1 MKPNPEL
8 QKRVDEFVR
17 DLEVLIRKAA
27 LDAVAVALGQKAAET
42 GASRGGADNRVV
54 GRPKHAA
61 KVAASSSPGRVRRS
75 AEQIEATAAKIL
87 AYVAE
92 NPGSGAESIKGALKL
107 SANEWA
113 LPVQKLVAEGKLAT
127 KGAKRATT
135 YSVKK

>member
-27 LDAVAVALGQKAAET
+27 IAAVAEALGQKAAET
-42 GASRGGADNRVV
+42 APSRVASDKRVV
-54 GRPKHAA
+54 GRPKSVAKAA
-61 KVAASSSPGRVRRS
+61 PPTGRVRRS
-75 AEQIEATAAKIL
+75 AQQIEATAEKIL

-92 NPGSGAESIKGALKL
+92 NPGSRAETIKDALKL
-107 SANEWA
+107 SAKEWA
-113 LPVQKLVAEGKLAT
+113 LPVQKLIGEGKLAT

-135 YSVKK
+135 YAVKK